1 MAGLLGSGNAALGGD
16 VPAVLQGHTN
26 TGSPA
31 LLAPSQSVERP
42 GEYILSFDPSGADSE
57 FIRSVP
63 LKFSATGEEG
73 SFSEQIPG
81 GWICQKT
88 DTDIRLT
95 STGAGGLLYL
105 MFDVRGTRY
114 GTGGGTFASPEEVYE
129 QCLQIWRC
137 SRCAGTHRQMYN
149 GAAPLAAHQ
158 RLVFVEV
165 QAPQLCYYAG
175 VGGSTPAGE
184 DGSMTKE
191 SWIYVDENDGSM
203 KSGWYYLNRNGKV
216 EKNDWKTIGKGKYCF
231 DSDGRMRTG
240 WHYENGDIYYLGNG
254 SEGYTRSGWY
264 FLESDGKKRPAEGSV
279 SKDLSGE
286 SENGRWYYFQSNGK
300 ARKGEN
306 GAPKETTIDG
316 KKYYFDENGVMLTGW
331 QCVKEKA
338 EPGDGTGISRF
349 VYLGG
354 KEKGMLK
361 GQWFETTEKPWDTK
375 AWSTALNTQ
384 AVRKNNTDETALM
397 KKDGSRW
404 FYLENDGTPLF
415 LSADATGLK
424 DGAVKLDGRY
434 YFFDSYGVCQSGM
447 IKFTSGGKTETAY
460 FDPEAGGA
468 LSIGRNT
475 NVVDKRDKVYTF
487 CSGTSGSEKG
497 CGINGVKDGF
507 LYYNGLLVSAKEGS
521 SYEPFKVS
529 GQVYLVNEAGKVQT
543 EEKKYSSDGNAA
555 YTIENGKV
563 FTLDENGEKKS
574 AATGLSLPYA
584 SWKIQYQR

>member
-1 MAGLLGSGNAALGGD
+1 MRDQKRWMKNWIRALAVGTMITAAVPISVMAA
-16 VPAVLQGHTN
+16 
-26 TGSPA
+26 
-31 LLAPSQSVERP
+31 E
-42 GEYILSFDPSGADSE
+42 
-57 FIRSVP
+57 
-63 LKFSATGEEG
+63 K
-73 SFSEQIPG
+73 
-81 GWICQKT
+81 GWVNE
-88 DTDIRLT
+88 D
-95 STGAGGLLYL
+95 
-105 MFDVRGTRY
+105 
-114 GTGGGTFASPEEVYE
+114 
-129 QCLQIWRC
+129 
-137 SRCAGTHRQMYN
+137 
-149 GAAPLAAHQ
+149 GAAHYVDSNGSYVKNQWKTSQGVSYYLDENGDLAKN
-158 RLVFVEV
+158 VWVDGT
-165 QAPQLCYYAG
+165 YY
-175 VGGSTPAGE
+175 AGE
-184 DGSMTKE
+184 DGSMTKDA
-191 SWIYVDENDGSM
+191 WIYVDENDGSM

-487 CSGTSGSEKG
+487 CSGISGSEKG

-584 SWKIQYQR
+584 GWKIQYQR

>member
-1 MAGLLGSGNAALGGD
+1 MRDQKRWMKNWIRALAVGTMITAAVPISVMAA
-16 VPAVLQGHTN
+16 
-26 TGSPA
+26 
-31 LLAPSQSVERP
+31 E
-42 GEYILSFDPSGADSE
+42 
-57 FIRSVP
+57 
-63 LKFSATGEEG
+63 K
-73 SFSEQIPG
+73 
-81 GWICQKT
+81 GWVNE
-88 DTDIRLT
+88 D
-95 STGAGGLLYL
+95 
-105 MFDVRGTRY
+105 
-114 GTGGGTFASPEEVYE
+114 
-129 QCLQIWRC
+129 
-137 SRCAGTHRQMYN
+137 
-149 GAAPLAAHQ
+149 GAAHYVDSNGSYVKNQWKTSQGVSYYLDENGDLAKN
-158 RLVFVEV
+158 VWVDGT
-165 QAPQLCYYAG
+165 YY
-175 VGGSTPAGE
+175 AGE
-184 DGSMTKE
+184 DGSMTKDA
-191 SWIYVDENDGSM
+191 WIYVDENDGSM

-216 EKNDWKTIGKGKYCF
+216 EKNDWKTI
-231 DSDGRMRTG
+231 
-240 WHYENGDIYYLGNG
+240 
-254 SEGYTRSGWY
+254 
-264 FLESDGKKRPAEGSV
+264 
-279 SKDLSGE
+279 
-286 SENGRWYYFQSNGK
+286 QSNGK

>member
-1 MAGLLGSGNAALGGD
+1 MRDQKRWMKNWIRALAVGTMITAAVPISVMAA
-16 VPAVLQGHTN
+16 
-26 TGSPA
+26 
-31 LLAPSQSVERP
+31 E
-42 GEYILSFDPSGADSE
+42 
-57 FIRSVP
+57 
-63 LKFSATGEEG
+63 K
-73 SFSEQIPG
+73 
-81 GWICQKT
+81 GWVNE
-88 DTDIRLT
+88 D
-95 STGAGGLLYL
+95 
-105 MFDVRGTRY
+105 
-114 GTGGGTFASPEEVYE
+114 
-129 QCLQIWRC
+129 
-137 SRCAGTHRQMYN
+137 
-149 GAAPLAAHQ
+149 GAAHYVDSNGSYVKNQWKTSQGVSYYLDENGDLAKN
-158 RLVFVEV
+158 VWVDGT
-165 QAPQLCYYAG
+165 YY
-175 VGGSTPAGE
+175 AGE
-184 DGSMTKE
+184 DGSMTKDA
-191 SWIYVDENDGSM
+191 WIYVDENDGSM

-231 DSDGRMRTG
+231 DSDGRM
-240 WHYENGDIYYLGNG
+240 
-254 SEGYTRSGWY
+254 
-264 FLESDGKKRPAEGSV
+264 
-279 SKDLSGE
+279 
-286 SENGRWYYFQSNGK
+286 
-300 ARKGEN
+300 
-306 GAPKETTIDG
+306 
-316 KKYYFDENGVMLTGW
+316 LTGW

-338 EPGDGTGISRF
+338 EPGYGTGISRF

-584 SWKIQYQR
+584 GWKIQYQR

>member
-1 MAGLLGSGNAALGGD
+1 MGQQFDEMDDEEYERRRQERLMRMRQEKIRQLKIRKLMRLTAMAAVLALVVVAAGTGIARLVSGGD
-16 VPAVLQGHTN
+16 KK
-26 TGSPA
+26 
-31 LLAPSQSVERP
+31 PSETISQEVK
-42 GEYILSFDPSGADSE
+42 ADTE
-57 FIRSVP
+57 
-63 LKFSATGEEG
+63 EEG
-73 SFSEQIPG
+73 EI
-81 GWICQKT
+81 
-88 DTDIRLT
+88 
-95 STGAGGLLYL
+95 
-105 MFDVRGTRY
+105 
-114 GTGGGTFASPEEVYE
+114 
-129 QCLQIWRC
+129 
-137 SRCAGTHRQMYN
+137 
-149 GAAPLAAHQ
+149 LAAKQ
-158 RLVFVEV
+158 PVMSASDLEKLASDTTIF
-165 QAPQLCYYAG
+165 
-175 VGGSTPAGE
+175 
-184 DGSMTKE
+184 
-191 SWIYVDENDGSM
+191 
-203 KSGWYYLNRNGKV
+203 GWQQ
-216 EKNDWKTIGKGKYCF
+216 D
-231 DSDGRMRTG
+231 
-240 WHYENGDIYYLGNG
+240 
-254 SEGYTRSGWY
+254 
-264 FLESDGKKRPAEGSV
+264 
-279 SKDLSGE
+279 
-286 SENGRWYYFQSNGK
+286 ENGRWYRNADGTFY
-300 ARKGEN
+300 EN
-306 GAPKETTIDG
+306 GWKEIDG
-316 KKYYFDENGVMLTGW
+316 VKYYFDENGVMLTGW

-361 GQWFETTEKPWDTK
+361 GRWFETTEKPWDTK